1 MTTTAQ
7 KWGGSIGVRIPH
19 RIAKK
24 YGIINGTQLQVSDDG
39 ESILIKPIENEIT
52 LEALLLQC
60 EGSNPHEEIF
70 SDSVGREEI

>member
-24 YGIINGTQLQVSDDG
+24 YGVVNGSQLQVSDDG
-39 ESILIKPIENEIT
+39 EKIIIRPVENEIT
-52 LEALLLQC
+52 LEELLAQC
-60 EGSNPHEEIF
+60 VGDNPHKEIF
-70 SDSVGREEI
+70 GDSVGKEEI